1 MVLHFMAKSNQV
13 VPKKGRG
20 RPATGRDPVTA
31 IRLSAELRAT
41 VDKWAAKQDDTPG
54 RSEAIRRLVELGLKA
69 KEIVGMVGK
78 RRPGR
83 FNWKNERELIAM
95 AVSGATAS
103 EIAAKFK
110 TSVKTIERKAR
121 ALGIRGGQSSSG

>member
-1 MVLHFMAKSNQV
+1 
-13 VPKKGRG
+13 
-20 RPATGRDPVTA
+20 
-31 IRLSAELRAT
+31 
-41 VDKWAAKQDDTPG
+41 
-54 RSEAIRRLVELGLKA
+54 
-69 KEIVGMVGK
+69 MVGK

-83 FNWKNERELIAM
+83 FTWKNERELIAM

-121 ALGIRGGQSSSG
+121 ALGISLRGGRGFEQPDEK